1 MHCTS
6 RRGASIARMR
16 MASLN
21 RLQRS
26 GPDCRPRHGRGA
38 GGRGRAALPQLRPA
52 GAVAP
57 HRRVP
62 AQRSAAEG
70 VATGWS
76 VARRRGRSLPAGA
89 SFALAERLRCA
100 GPPTAAPLASGPL
113 WWHAGVEGLDDT
125 VLDRPESGGG
135 FGAHFDPRPSEDGAV
150 QPPRLPGPGTACCTA
165 CASSPPALADPSIV
179 TAYLLANEAAVLSG
193 GSGTADGGFDGV
205 IGMQVDDSRNQDGN
219 CTLPPSSGAPL
230 TGSGGGLVAAASEVG
245 GSAVDAAPRGPRR
258 LLALSS
264 HVFAGTVALTVDRDI
279 RRPGWQE
286 AGGEAA
292 PPAPSAAE
300 MAEGRQ
306 WLRSQFR
313 PWVPVAGLGEQ
324 GAASALHL
332 LSGPVSAV
340 LSVAGSRPSV
350 SQQLHR
356 CLRRPAPLACPQCQL
371 WRRHSSS
378 CCLSASS
385 ARLEAPR
392 GPSCARRGLLCTP
405 TWRGE
410 CAATWRPLF
419 AEPPG
424 RILRLSPSWRQ
435 DRLVSHGLP

>member
-1 MHCTS
+1 MDMLANRRAAAVGASVLRAAPAAPPPCGGCFGTQCGTSFGADVCDELASSPTVDGATSSGACRRAPPLAGARRNAGMHCTS

-70 VATGWS
+70 VATGWR

-89 SFALAERLRCA
+89 SFALAERLRSA

-125 VLDRPESGGG
+125 VLARPESGGG
-135 FGAHFDPRPSEDGAV
+135 FGAHIDPRPSEDGAV
-150 QPPRLPGPGTACCTA
+150 QPPRLPGPGTACSTA
-165 CASSPPALADPSIV
+165 CASSPPAFADPSIV
-179 TAYLLANEAAVLSG
+179 AAYLLANEAAVLSG
-193 GSGTADGGFDGV
+193 GSGAADGGLDGV

-219 CTLPPSSGAPL
+219 CTSPPASGAPL
-230 TGSGGGLVAAASEVG
+230 TGSGGGLAAAASEVG
-245 GSAVDAAPRGPRR
+245 GSAVEAAPRGPRR

-279 RRPGWQE
+279 RRTGWQE

-300 MAEGRQ
+300 IAEGRQ
-306 WLRSQFR
+306 WLRSQFGPGS
-313 PWVPVAGLGEQ
+313 PWRAW
-324 GAASALHL
+324 ASKE
-332 LSGPVSAV
+332 
-340 LSVAGSRPSV
+340 RRR
-350 SQQLHR
+350 R
-356 CLRRPAPLACPQCQL
+356 CI
-371 WRRHSSS
+371 S
-378 CCLSASS
+378 
-385 ARLEAPR
+385 
-392 GPSCARRGLLCTP
+392 
-405 TWRGE
+405 
-410 CAATWRPLF
+410 
-419 AEPPG
+419 
-424 RILRLSPSWRQ
+424 
-435 DRLVSHGLP
+435 